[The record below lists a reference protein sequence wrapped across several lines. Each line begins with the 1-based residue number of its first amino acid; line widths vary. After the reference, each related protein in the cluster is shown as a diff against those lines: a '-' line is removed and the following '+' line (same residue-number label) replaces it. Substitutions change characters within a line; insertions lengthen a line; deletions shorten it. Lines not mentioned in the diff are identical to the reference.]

1 MSYSHR
7 VSAYRADAPDI
18 MSGAASKVRLRATP
32 LPITKPANVK
42 PARTTALVAAARP
55 KALTRRFETMW
66 LNERGEVEDSLRIAP
81 ATVLFEEAFSALARG
96 AILHTEAGRIAVE
109 DLVPGMRVIT
119 SEGGARTVTWIGSMQ
134 VYPTTHEGQDPV
146 TLTRFTADALGHAKP
161 MQDLILG
168 PRARVLL
175 RDVRCRNYTGEPTA
189 YVPARAFIDGVSVI
203 EVTPASPVTVF
214 HIALERQATLK
225 IGGMEVESYHP
236 GQNIETMME
245 PRMFSLFKDLF
256 QHVKCLSD
264 FGPLA
269 HERLTKFEVDAILG

>member
-7 VSAYRADAPDI
+7 VSAYRAGATNAI
-18 MSGAASKVRLRATP
+18 SGAASVAPKVRLRATP
-32 LPITKPANVK
+32 LPAKS
-42 PARTTALVAAARP
+42 AAALSGERP

-66 LNERGEVEDSLRIAP
+66 LNERGEIEDSIRIAP
-81 ATVLFEEAFSALARG
+81 ATASFEEAFSALARG
-96 AILHTEAGRIAVE
+96 AVLHTEEGRVAIE

-119 SEGGARTVTWIGSMQ
+119 AEGEAVTVTWIGSMQ
-134 VYPTTHEGQDPV
+134 IYPNRQDGPQGGQEPV

-175 RDVRCRNYTGEPTA
+175 RDVRCRNYTSEPTA
-189 YVPARAFIDGVSVI
+189 YVPARAYIDGVSVI

-214 HIALERQATLK
+214 HLALERQGTLRV
-225 IGGMEVESYHP
+225 GGLEIESYHP
-236 GQNIETMME
+236 GEGVEAMME
-245 PRMFSLFKDLF
+245 PRMLSLFKDLF
-256 QHVKCLSD
+256 PHVKSLSD

-269 HERLTKFEVDAILG
+269 HQRLTRFEVDAILG